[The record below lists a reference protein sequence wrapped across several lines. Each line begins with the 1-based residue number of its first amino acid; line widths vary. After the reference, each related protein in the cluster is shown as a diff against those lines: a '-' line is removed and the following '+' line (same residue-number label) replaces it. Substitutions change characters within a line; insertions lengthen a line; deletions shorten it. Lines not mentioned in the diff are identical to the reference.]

1 MGRAASF
8 LIWAQTMYMATS
20 NPTGRREAS
29 MPTMSY
35 PEADEQAKCR
45 RPRKNGDHRS
55 SLVLKKTSSK
65 AGWPCVEIGW
75 KGK

>member
-1 MGRAASF
+1 VGRAASF

-35 PEADEQAKCR
+35 PEADEQAQC
-45 RPRKNGDHRS
+45 
-55 SLVLKKTSSK
+55 
-65 AGWPCVEIGW
+65 
-75 KGK
+75 